1 MVVDNTQKT
10 SNAIFSTTTKV
21 KEKNTSADEF
31 QATLN
36 EVKNKEEKEE
46 EKTSSSKFT
55 NEDID
60 LGAVREDFRSYAWQK
75 MREDQYKKN
84 EETLLNKLFATI
96 DAGNATNNTRLNIQI
111 KTQTTQTRIP
121 IILVKFLITLDKMK
135 KFIISSI

>member
-10 SNAIFSTTTKV
+10 SSAIFSTTTKV

-36 EVKNKEEKEE
+36 EIKNKE

-96 DAGNATNNTRLNIQI
+96 DAGNATNNT
-111 KTQTTQTRIP
+111 KA
-121 IILVKFLITLDKMK
+121 
-135 KFIISSI
+135 

>member
-36 EVKNKEEKEE
+36 EVKNKEEK
-46 EKTSSSKFT
+46 TSSSKFA

-96 DAGNATNNTRLNIQI
+96 DAGNAANNT
-111 KTQTTQTRIP
+111 KA
-121 IILVKFLITLDKMK
+121 
-135 KFIISSI
+135 

>member
-36 EVKNKEEKEE
+36 EVKNKEEKEEEKEE

-84 EETLLNKLFATI
+84 EETLLNKLFTTI
-96 DAGNATNNTRLNIQI
+96 DAGNATNNT
-111 KTQTTQTRIP
+111 KA
-121 IILVKFLITLDKMK
+121 
-135 KFIISSI
+135 

>member
-1 MVVDNTQKT
+1 MVVNHTQKT
-10 SNAIFSTTTKV
+10 SNAVFDTTTKI

-36 EVKNKEEKEE
+36 KAKNKEE
-46 EKTSSSKFT
+46 EKKTNSNKFT

-60 LGAVREDFRSYAWQK
+60 LSTARENFRSYAWQK

-96 DAGNATNNTRLNIQI
+96 DAGKVTNT
-111 KTQTTQTRIP
+111 KA
-121 IILVKFLITLDKMK
+121 
-135 KFIISSI
+135 

>member
-36 EVKNKEEKEE
+36 EVKNKEEKKDK
-46 EKTSSSKFT
+46 KTNSSKFT

-96 DAGNATNNTRLNIQI
+96 DAGNATNNT
-111 KTQTTQTRIP
+111 KA
-121 IILVKFLITLDKMK
+121 
-135 KFIISSI
+135 

>member
-10 SNAIFSTTTKV
+10 SNAIFSTATKV

-36 EVKNKEEKEE
+36 EVKNKEENKEEKEE

-55 NEDID
+55 NKDID
-60 LGAVREDFRSYAWQK
+60 LGTIREDFRSYAWQK

-96 DAGNATNNTRLNIQI
+96 DAGNAANNT
-111 KTQTTQTRIP
+111 KA
-121 IILVKFLITLDKMK
+121 
-135 KFIISSI
+135 

>member
-36 EVKNKEEKEE
+36 EVKNKEEK
-46 EKTSSSKFT
+46 TSSSKFT

-75 MREDQYKKN
+75 MREDQYKKMR
-84 EETLLNKLFATI
+84 
-96 DAGNATNNTRLNIQI
+96 RLC
-111 KTQTTQTRIP
+111 
-121 IILVKFLITLDKMK
+121 
-135 KFIISSI
+135 

>member
-60 LGAVREDFRSYAWQK
+60 LSAVREDFRSYAWQK

-96 DAGNATNNTRLNIQI
+96 DAGNATNNTKVWYTDQPKLKLHNENSNDSR
-111 KTQTTQTRIP
+111 K
-121 IILVKFLITLDKMK
+121 
-135 KFIISSI
+135 ISNNSG